1 MNIAAISTK
10 DQVKSLSSDE
20 LRKKIQDYKKDNEYL
35 ARMSAYNAT
44 RIQMIQDG
52 IEAERIR

>member
-1 MNIAAISTK
+1 MNIASIYPQ
-10 DQVKSLSSDE
+10 DQIKRFSSDE

-35 ARMSAYNAT
+35 AKMSAYNAT
-44 RIQMIQDG
+44 RTQLIQDG